1 MWTLNISALRD
12 TMILNKLNTT
22 NFMILFQMPFQGLF
36 TLSAMSTDTDTGTA
50 KNFNLATSLTIIKLF
65 GVENGLCH

>member
-1 MWTLNISALRD
+1 
-12 TMILNKLNTT
+12 
-22 NFMILFQMPFQGLF
+22 MILFQRPFQGLF